1 MQAMEDAKGDQDA
14 DFESACGDELGQPKS
29 PAIMAPVIAT
39 KRKASAASLAK
50 SDQESNKK
58 ASVVPVPTTAALIGC
73 GNGNG
78 NANAGIGNGNGLAGA
93 HSPKIPKRQSACGQS
108 QPGGGGTVIGLGAS
122 SSVKGGKGK
131 GGKGGKGFSEE
142 PVGGRSTW
150 PLCVRF
156 VAEDISSHEAGKP
169 FRPPSV
175 YTKDTQTAKWVAEVV
190 KLKPLI
196 GTLER
201 LMSSTGKCTDTEV
214 KNSIKGI
221 SKCNGKMD
229 KKLDY
234 EEAASTAEEPTLSKR
249 AASVKNLF
257 ESVKSLKDLAINAG
271 KSGSI
276 GPDALKQGIT
286 KVSDA
291 MHKISRNSDKT
302 IGFPLHWVQAWDLNP
317 NLGFPSR
324 TGPYLYLV

>member
-1 MQAMEDAKGDQDA
+1 M
-14 DFESACGDELGQPKS
+14 
-29 PAIMAPVIAT
+29 
-39 KRKASAASLAK
+39 
-50 SDQESNKK
+50 
-58 ASVVPVPTTAALIGC
+58 
-73 GNGNG
+73 
-78 NANAGIGNGNGLAGA
+78 
-93 HSPKIPKRQSACGQS
+93 
-108 QPGGGGTVIGLGAS
+108 
-122 SSVKGGKGK
+122 
-131 GGKGGKGFSEE
+131 
-142 PVGGRSTW
+142 
-150 PLCVRF
+150 
-156 VAEDISSHEAGKP
+156 
-169 FRPPSV
+169 
-175 YTKDTQTAKWVAEVV
+175 
-190 KLKPLI
+190 
-196 GTLER
+196 
-201 LMSSTGKCTDTEV
+201 

-324 TGPYLYLV
+324 TGLYLYLV